1 MWGWAAA
8 RSSANAWP
16 REFEPPPGVAETPT
30 TTVPLIAVGALK
42 LPPSVPRSTL
52 LGTVLGTVGGPIV
65 TVVAWVG
72 VDGAEP
78 WPGWLPEPH
87 AGTTTAAEIRSP
99 AAYLDLTPAGRSR

>member
-30 TTVPLIAVGALK
+30 TTVPLIAVGELK

-52 LGTVLGTVGGPIV
+52 LGVVLGTVGGPIV
-65 TVVAWVG
+65 TALVAG
-72 VDGAEP
+72 AVDGPEP
-78 WPGWLPEPH
+78 WPGWLPDPH
-87 AGTTTAAEIRSP
+87 AGATTTAEIRSP
-99 AAYLDLTPAGRSR
+99 AAHQDFTPAGRSR